1 MQILQAFKFQL
12 VPRSSEAAT
21 MRRFSGCCRFIWNKA
36 LALEKETYETE
47 GKRLGYYKLA
57 NLLREWKKEDTTAF
71 LAEAHSQIL
80 QQVLKDLDR
89 AYKNFFE
96 KRAAFPRFKK
106 KGMHDSFRYPQGF
119 KIDECNNRVFL
130 PKIGWVKY
138 RNSRNIQGT
147 PRQITVSLSAGKWY
161 VSIQT
166 EHEVAGIVHPATS
179 DSAIGI
185 DMGIAKFATMSDGTY
200 IDPLN
205 SFRTHEKK
213 LRKIQ
218 RKLSRMQ
225 KFSNNW
231 QKQKLK
237 LQRQHRKIANV
248 RNDFLHKHTTAIS
261 KNHAMVVMED
271 LQVRNMSRSASG
283 TLAQPGRNVQAKSG
297 LNKSILDQGWF
308 EFRRQL
314 AYKLTWLGGMLLVVP
329 PQYTSQACSNCGCV
343 DKNSRPSQ
351 AVFKCTFCGFETNAD
366 HNAALNILAA
376 GHAVSACDP
385 KRSSEAKTSR
395 CPKGLRESSA
405 TRGAGGAQAPVMKQ
419 EPAYGAAR

>member
-1 MQILQAFKFQL
+1 MKILQAFKYQL
-12 VPRSSEAAT
+12 VPRSYEAAA

-57 NLLREWKKEDTTAF
+57 NLLKEWKKEDLTAF

-80 QQVLKDLDR
+80 QQALKDLDR

-96 KRAAFPRFKK
+96 KRAEFPRFKK

-119 KIDECNNRVFL
+119 KVDECNNRIFL

-138 RNSRNIQGT
+138 HNSRTIQGT
-147 PRQITVSLSAGKWY
+147 PKQVTVSLYAGGWY

-166 EHEVAGIVHPATS
+166 EREVADPIHSSKNT
-179 DSAIGI
+179 IGI
-185 DMGIAKFATMSDGTY
+185 DVGITRFATMSDGTY

-205 SFRTHEKK
+205 SFKKHEKK
-213 LRKIQ
+213 LSKIQ
-218 RKLSRMQ
+218 RKLSRKQ
-225 KFSNNW
+225 KFSSNW

-237 LQRQHRKIANV
+237 LQKQHRKIANV

-261 KNHAMVVMED
+261 KNHAVVVMED
-271 LQVRNMSRSASG
+271 LKVRNMSRSASG
-283 TLAQPGRNVQAKSG
+283 TIAQPGKNVRAKSG

-314 AYKLTWLGGMLLVVP
+314 TYKLAWLGGTLILVP
-329 PQYTSQACSNCGCV
+329 PQHTSQTCSHCGCV
-343 DKNSRPSQ
+343 DSSSRQTQSR
-351 AVFKCTFCGFETNAD
+351 FKCTACGFEINAD
-366 HNAALNILAA
+366 YNAALNILAA
-376 GHAVSACDP
+376 GQAVAAC
-385 KRSSEAKTSR
+385 
-395 CPKGLRESSA
+395 
-405 TRGAGGAQAPVMKQ
+405 GAGRAQAPAVKQ